1 MSDIRTTML
10 LMAQYN
16 KALLD
21 FNEVCGVLNVVPK
34 TGRNWKSMG
43 TFPIPLLP
51 SGQARLQ
58 DVADWI
64 DSQIKH
70 AA

>member
-1 MSDIRTTML
+1 MNNLRTTML

-21 FNEVCGVLNVVPK
+21 FNEVCSVIGILPS
-34 TGRNWKSMG
+34 TGRNWKSQRR
-43 TFPIPLLP
+43 FPIPLIY
-51 SGQARLQ
+51 GDRARLQ

-64 DSQIKH
+64 DLQAKS

>member
-1 MSDIRTTML
+1 MTDLRTTFL

-16 KALLD
+16 KAVLPFGD
-21 FNEVCGVLNVVPK
+21 VCDILGIAPG
-34 TGRNWKSMG
+34 TGRNWKSQG
-43 TFPIPLLP
+43 RFPIPLLP
-51 SGQARLQ
+51 SGGARLQ

-64 DSQIKH
+64 DAQAK

>member
-1 MSDIRTTML
+1 MSETRTLFL
-10 LMAQYN
+10 LLAQYN
-16 KALLD
+16 AALLD
-21 FNEVCGVLNVVPK
+21 FNEVCRIIGIKPS
-34 TGRNWKSMG
+34 TGRNWKSADK
-43 TFPIPLLP
+43 FPIRLLP

-64 DSQIKH
+64 DAQVS

>member
-1 MSDIRTTML
+1 MSDLRTTML

-16 KALLD
+16 KAQLD
-21 FNEVCGVLNVVPK
+21 FSEVCAELGVVPK
-34 TGRNWKSMG
+34 TGRNWKSLG
-43 TFPIPLLP
+43 TFPIPILP
-51 SGQARLQ
+51 NGKSRLQ

-64 DSQIKH
+64 DTQAKQ

>member
-1 MSDIRTTML
+1 MSDMRTLFL

-16 KALLD
+16 KALLE
-21 FNEVCGVLNVVPK
+21 FSEVCAVIGILPT
-34 TGRNWKSMG
+34 TGRNWKCQG
-43 TFPIPLLP
+43 KFPIPLLK

-64 DSQIKH
+64 DEQAR